1 MEPAVSSSSS
11 EAGHNE
17 DDDLE
22 SVSEAESNPN
32 EDAKSYQSVEEQG
45 EEYETADSGVSEQ
58 SSVTG
63 CENDQINRKR
73 KRKLSLLS
81 GTSSDHPI
89 AGTATDQRR
98 RQTSLNGAESP
109 DCLFIHI

>member
-1 MEPAVSSSSS
+1 MDQMHEELMEPAVSSSSS

-45 EEYETADSGVSEQ
+45 EVKVSHNFAQ
-58 SSVTG
+58 FKVI
-63 CENDQINRKR
+63 EN
-73 KRKLSLLS
+73 LSLKNYFR
-81 GTSSDHPI
+81 
-89 AGTATDQRR
+89 QR
-98 RQTSLNGAESP
+98 TSLKLWSNSVITNSW
-109 DCLFIHI
+109 L

>member
-1 MEPAVSSSSS
+1 MDQMHEELMEPAPSSSSS

-45 EEYETADSGVSEQ
+45 EVNVVSGFAFARAKV
-58 SSVTG
+58 V
-63 CENDQINRKR
+63 
-73 KRKLSLLS
+73 
-81 GTSSDHPI
+81 
-89 AGTATDQRR
+89 
-98 RQTSLNGAESP
+98 
-109 DCLFIHI
+109 